1 MLGQMTKRDMKTNEM
16 HNQNMFPCSRHFL
29 QATAFDIFYFI
40 ILNIQIIKH
49 FMKNNQLEKKREQT
63 SVEENG

>member
-1 MLGQMTKRDMKTNEM
+1 MKTNEM
-16 HNQNMFPCSRHFL
+16 HNQNMLLISKHLL
-29 QATAFDIFYFI
+29 QAIALDIFDFA

-49 FMKNNQLEKKREQT
+49 FVKNNQLEKKREQK